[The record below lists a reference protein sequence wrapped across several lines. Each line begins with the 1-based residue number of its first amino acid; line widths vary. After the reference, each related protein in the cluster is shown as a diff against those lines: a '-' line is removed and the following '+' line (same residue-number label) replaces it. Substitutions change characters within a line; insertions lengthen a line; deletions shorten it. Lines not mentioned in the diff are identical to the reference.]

1 MNFDVYCDESRPDAL
16 CSKVYQGS
24 SLVIGSLWLARDDRE
39 SIKESIHTLRDRHKV
54 GGEFKWAK
62 VSPSRAAFY
71 ENLVELFFSE
81 GNRLRFRCIV
91 VDRKKVDL
99 LNFHGND
106 QELGFYKFY
115 YQLLLHWIKD
125 SNNYRVFC
133 DYKLNRDMSRLQVL
147 QRCLKYANL
156 TAQIEEVQAVKSEES
171 VLIQLTDVLTG
182 AVAARMNRAPAAG
195 SAKAAVVSS
204 IESRLNRA
212 IGATALGEQKFNVF
226 AINPGG
232 GW

>member
-16 CSKVYQGS
+16 CSQAQVS
-24 SLVIGSLWLARDDRE
+24 SHLVIGSLWLARDDR
-39 SIKESIHTLRDRHKV
+39 SRIKDAIHVLRDRHKV
-54 GGEFKWAK
+54 GGEFKWGKA
-62 VSPSRAAFY
+62 SPSRVAFY
-71 ENLVELFFSE
+71 ENLIELFFAE
-81 GNRLRFRCIV
+81 GTRLRFRCIV

-115 YQLLLHWIKD
+115 YQLLIHWIKD
-125 SNNYRVFC
+125 ANNYSVFC
-133 DYKLNRDMSRLQVL
+133 DHKLNRDMSRLHVL

-156 TAQIEEVQAVKSEES
+156 TAQIEEVQAVKSDES

-182 AVAARMNRAPAAG
+182 AVGARMNQAPRAE
-195 SAKAAVVSS
+195 SAKASVLNA
-204 IESRLNRA
+204 IESRLNRPIA
-212 IGATALGEQKFNVF
+212 ATALGEQKFNVF